1 MSIHHPAGLTTLSP
15 KDFPMATKGSTK
27 YRLTALPEFSKAMHE
42 KGRSNSTQPHDSR
55 PNRQRSRR
63 DAKRAAIRNGGW

>member
-1 MSIHHPAGLTTLSP
+1 
-15 KDFPMATKGSTK
+15 MASKGSTK
-27 YRLTALPEFSKAMHE
+27 YRLTALPEFSQAMHE

-55 PNRQRSRR
+55 PNRQRSRK